1 MRKEF
6 HGQTAALSSDSD
18 LPFLGGQVEAP
29 EVMRID
35 GQAQK
40 DESMGMVLYP

>member
-1 MRKEF
+1 MGRLKA
-6 HGQTAALSSDSD
+6 AALSSDSD
-18 LPFLGGQVEAP
+18 LPFLGGQVEAAP